1 MAFHHIRPCNNCL
14 VIYALECVGSCT
26 SRTLHFPS
34 SSHTQ
39 LNFWIVGNLV
49 FLCSVKACLLTD
61 SALNP
66 EASLWVYVAR
76 IRSLLHI
83 AVAQTLGGKACFLS
97 HWGQTWRTFF
107 HSIFITPRLLLT
119 ILIKQ
124 IGLGKAFNQEPGASS
139 CAGVCPPWPRAF
151 LPVSVLALGTWT
163 LWWHP
168 LCPLCLTCAWPTVPV
183 WVVPIPVVQFY
194 LIHVASGTKT
204 KEMYVPVYAQL
215 CVCMHVCFYVSMC
228 MCACVCDCMQ
238 VSVCM
243 CICLYMF
250 LWSVCVSVCVYMSL
264 CAGVCVSICMFLH
277 TCVCLNICLCICGW
291 MSVWMS
297 PCLYVHLCISLC
309 ICVCVYMCIC
319 IHVCIR
325 VCTHTCVHTCASL
338 CTCFFLVCFSIAV
351 IKQKIPGPKWLQD
364 KRFFSA

>member
-1 MAFHHIRPCNNCL
+1 MAFHHIRPYNNCL
-14 VIYALECVGSCT
+14 VIYALECAGSCT

-83 AVAQTLGGKACFLS
+83 AVPQTLGGKACFLS

-215 CVCMHVCFYVSMC
+215 CV
-228 MCACVCDCMQ
+228 
-238 VSVCM
+238 SVCM
-243 CICLYMF
+243 CVSMCLCACVRVF
-250 LWSVCVSVCVYMSL
+250 VIVCKSLCVCVYVCICFCGLSVW
-264 CAGVCVSICMFLH
+264 VCVY
-277 TCVCLNICLCICGW
+277 TCLCVQVYVSLYACFCTHVCALVFV
-291 MSVWMS
+291 SAYVDE
-297 PCLYVHLCISLC
+297 CLCECLR
-309 ICVCVYMCIC
+309 VYMCIC
-319 IHVCIR
+319 VSLCVYVFVFICAYVSMFVYVCAHTHA
-325 VCTHTCVHTCASL
+325 CTHVHLYVHVS
-338 CTCFFLVCFSIAV
+338 S
-351 IKQKIPGPKWLQD
+351 
-364 KRFFSA
+364 